1 MLRGHDGE
9 VTLHIQAATE
19 RLLSTVDHLSDS
31 AWTGPSHCTGWT
43 RAHVIAHLALNAE
56 GLAGVLRGFRDGVPV
71 TMYVSNPARDD
82 DIAALAA
89 TSPAAVRERLRAGCA
104 AFAEVAAVADGLAPG
119 TTFERTPGGRVMPA
133 GAVPFLRLREVEI
146 HHADLDAGYTA
157 SDWPPANAM
166 SFLTN
171 DSHQYRGP
179 GFHAV
184 ATDEPARWAFGSPE
198 ADAPTVSGP
207 LGALA
212 WWATG
217 RDPGPVLSST
227 NGTLPTMEGR

>member
-1 MLRGHDGE
+1 M
-9 VTLHIQAATE
+9 TLHLQAATD
-19 RLLSTVDHLSDS
+19 RLLDTVDRLRDDAWS
-31 AWTGPSHCTGWT
+31 APSRCTGWT

-56 GLAGVLRGFRDGVPV
+56 ALTGVLRGLQDGSPLPMYASDRSRD
-71 TMYVSNPARDD
+71 RDID
-82 DIAALAA
+82 DLAALAG
-89 TSPAAVRERLRAGCA
+89 TSTAAVRERLRASA
-104 AFAEVAAVADGLAPG
+104 EAFAEVVAVAEGLPPG
-119 TTFERTPGGRVMPA
+119 TTFDRTPGGRVMRA
-133 GAVPFLRLREVEI
+133 SVVPLLRLREVEI
-146 HHADLDAGYTA
+146 HHADLDAGYSP

-166 SFLTN
+166 AFLAN
-171 DSHQYRGP
+171 DARVYRGP

-184 ATDEPARWAFGSPE
+184 ATDEPARWAFGQPGV
-198 ADAPTVSGP
+198 DAPTVSGP